1 MACVHSHLNYNCVTK
16 GPIPICHILGYIL
29 RDFLNFFKV
38 LYVLIAAKQE
48 LKLETICSK
57 CVITELDYMC

>member
-1 MACVHSHLNYNCVTK
+1 MACVHSYLNYNCVTK

-29 RDFLNFFKV
+29 RDFLNFLKL

-48 LKLETICSK
+48 TNLETTCSK
-57 CVITELDYMC
+57 YVITELVFMC